1 MQVSVESTSAL
12 ERRMTV
18 GVPAE
23 RIETEV
29 AKRLQQ
35 TARRVKVPGFR
46 PGKVPMSVIRQR
58 YEASARQEAFGDLI
72 QETFYEAIVQ
82 EKLNPAGAPS
92 VEPKAYEK
100 GKDLEYVATFEV
112 FPEFEVKGLEDIQV
126 ERLQSEV
133 ADSDLDNMLEILRK
147 QNTRYEEADR
157 EAANDDQVTI
167 DFVGKID
174 GEAFQGGSANGTQL
188 VLGSGRMI
196 PGFEE
201 GLVGAKAGEERVL
214 NLTFPEDYQN
224 LDLAGKTAEFT
235 VKVTKVSAPQLPEM
249 NEEFF
254 AQFGVQE
261 STLEGFRAEVRKNM
275 DRELRQAIKN
285 KVKNQV
291 MDGLIA
297 ANPIEVPAALIN
309 SEVDRLRVQAVQQ
322 FGGNIKPDQLPAELF
337 TEQAKR
343 RVVLGLII
351 AEMVKQFELKPDDE
365 RVRALIEEMA
375 SAYQEPEQVVAWYYQ
390 NEQQLNEVRSVVLE
404 EQVVDTVLEKAKVT
418 DKQVSYEDAVKP
430 AEAPQAA
437 LSLPASNHISQPR
450 AGLCVLRQDHPD
462 RE

>member
-1 MQVSVESTSAL
+1 MY
-12 ERRMTV
+12 
-18 GVPAE
+18 
-23 RIETEV
+23 
-29 AKRLQQ
+29 KRQ
-35 TARRVKVPGFR
+35 
-46 PGKVPMSVIRQR
+46 
-58 YEASARQEAFGDLI
+58 
-72 QETFYEAIVQ
+72 
-82 EKLNPAGAPS
+82 
-92 VEPKAYEK
+92 
-100 GKDLEYVATFEV
+100 
-112 FPEFEVKGLEDIQV
+112 
-126 ERLQSEV
+126 
-133 ADSDLDNMLEILRK
+133 
-147 QNTRYEEADR
+147 
-157 EAANDDQVTI
+157 
-167 DFVGKID
+167 
-174 GEAFQGGSANGTQL
+174 
-188 VLGSGRMI
+188 
-196 PGFEE
+196 
-201 GLVGAKAGEERVL
+201 GEERVL

-437 LSLPASNHISQPR
+437 
-450 AGLCVLRQDHPD
+450 
-462 RE
+462 